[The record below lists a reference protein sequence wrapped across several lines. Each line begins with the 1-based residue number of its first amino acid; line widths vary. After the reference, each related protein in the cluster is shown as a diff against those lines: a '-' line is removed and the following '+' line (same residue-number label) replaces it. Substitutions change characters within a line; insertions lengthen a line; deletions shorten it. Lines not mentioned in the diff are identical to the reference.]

1 MTKLIKMPFSIW
13 MEEDLICSVFSNS
26 CCIKTSVLGN
36 CKMLDLLIISIYN
49 KALYSKSHGKKSE
62 KSSFLFYR
70 PSKPIQTTFNTREQT
85 FYLTYCPVLL
95 SCPIVLALCSALLF
109 WPYVLSYCPDLMS
122 CPIVLPYCPVL
133 LSWQVVLDAR
143 QVERLI
149 SKMHFFSFCL
159 IK

>member
-36 CKMLDLLIISIYN
+36 GKMLDLLIISIYN

-85 FYLTYCPVLL
+85 FYLTYCP
-95 SCPIVLALCSALLF
+95 ALLF
-109 WPYVLSYCPDLMS
+109 WLYVLSYCPDLMP
-122 CPIVLPYCPVL
+122 CPIVLPYCSAL
-133 LSWQVVLDAR
+133 LSCPIVLTSGFGCKTSGTFN
-143 QVERLI
+143 I
-149 SKMHFFSFCL
+149 
-159 IK
+159 